1 MHLFYNA
8 CTYRSQAQTKLS
20 ITEAVENALTA
31 DPDMNG
37 FLSLTD
43 DIVQQILDFHAPA
56 AQHMMDSVI
65 ESQALLKRVM
75 ERKLYKYIGVVPVK
89 ESVSRLV
96 PL

>member
-31 DPDMNG
+31 DPDMTG

-65 ESQALLKRVM
+65 EVNDILSDAFC
-75 ERKLYKYIGVVPVK
+75 
-89 ESVSRLV
+89 S
-96 PL
+96 